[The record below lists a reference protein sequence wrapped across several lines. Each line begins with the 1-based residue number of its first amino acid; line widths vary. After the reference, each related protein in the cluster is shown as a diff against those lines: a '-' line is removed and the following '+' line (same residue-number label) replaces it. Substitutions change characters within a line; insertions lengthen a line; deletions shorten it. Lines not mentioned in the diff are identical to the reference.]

1 MMILLLLLLSVQ
13 NSNNYNYKERES
25 KRKNKITRCDRT
37 EYILH
42 YFAFMGCVDYKAM
55 QCMCVFECLH
65 ICSYA
70 CMYVHVNT
78 NKNNKNK
85 QINKSDIGILMV
97 LQVVV
102 FYTFMGIFPFFE
114 WWCVCICVL
123 RLSTPSLSTS
133 LKVRVCDSWSVFS
146 WCEMCHQVT
155 MFFLYFLCSFLFF
168 LFLEVCHMSTG
179 IW

>member
-1 MMILLLLLLSVQ
+1 
-13 NSNNYNYKERES
+13 
-25 KRKNKITRCDRT
+25 
-37 EYILH
+37 
-42 YFAFMGCVDYKAM
+42 MGCVDYKAM

-102 FYTFMGIFPFFE
+102 FYTFMGIFPFF
-114 WWCVCICVL
+114 WVMMCVYLCVEIIPPPSPHLSKGESVWQLICFCLVWNV
-123 RLSTPSLSTS
+123 SPSDN
-133 LKVRVCDSWSVFS
+133 V
-146 WCEMCHQVT
+146 
-155 MFFLYFLCSFLFF
+155 FLYFLCSFFYSFCFWKFVTCQQEYGRFISCSL
-168 LFLEVCHMSTG
+168 G
-179 IW
+179 

>member
-25 KRKNKITRCDRT
+25 KRKKRNKITRCDRT

-55 QCMCVFECLH
+55 QCMCVLECLH

-102 FYTFMGIFPFFE
+102 FLYIHGDFSLFLSDD
-114 WWCVCICVL
+114 VSVYLCIEII
-123 RLSTPSLSTS
+123 TPSPPLS
-133 LKVRVCDSWSVFS
+133 KGESV
-146 WCEMCHQVT
+146 
-155 MFFLYFLCSFLFF
+155 
-168 LFLEVCHMSTG
+168 
-179 IW
+179 